1 MRPIEEYFSAPL
13 NLIFLS
19 SAPISIDKL
28 DPLELPNLPLALDM
42 YILKDQSLVLTST
55 WVEDITITLDFK
67 ICKTKLHERF
77 SQHISISKQPFDQAL
92 VLKNK
97 IFMFIDM
104 NDDQKIYGKK
114 TPDLTRIYT
123 TLQHLIAQEQS
134 FLSQII
140 NFNDMLTKADIF
152 TPVIP
157 RRKRTVSRSSTENHT
172 IITFQRFLSN
182 SHENK
187 RPLNLV
193 KRSTTNIFSPYSLI
207 SIRDTARKFN
217 RIHFA

>member
-55 WVEDITITLDFK
+55 WVEDITITLDFQ

-77 SQHISISKQPFDQAL
+77 SQHISISKQPFNQAL

-104 NDDQKIYGKK
+104 NDDQKFYGKK
-114 TPDLTRIYT
+114 P
-123 TLQHLIAQEQS
+123 LISLA
-134 FLSQII
+134 
-140 NFNDMLTKADIF
+140 F
-152 TPVIP
+152 TP
-157 RRKRTVSRSSTENHT
+157 
-172 IITFQRFLSN
+172 LSN
-182 SHENK
+182 
-187 RPLNLV
+187 
-193 KRSTTNIFSPYSLI
+193 TSLH
-207 SIRDTARKFN
+207 KN
-217 RIHFA
+217 NHF